1 MKKTF
6 YKRWW
11 FILIV
16 VLLVIGAFSSGDDKE
31 QNLASESNQAETVQD
46 VEVDL
51 ETQVED
57 NVPTEFKSAL
67 NKDQIYSDMMH
78 MSKVGYTIN

>member
-1 MKKTF
+1 MATEKLYDANGNEVKGKLKKPF

-31 QNLASESNQAETVQD
+31 QNLAS
-46 VEVDL
+46 
-51 ETQVED
+51 
-57 NVPTEFKSAL
+57 
-67 NKDQIYSDMMH
+67 
-78 MSKVGYTIN
+78 